1 MNRSK
6 AYFTPS
12 IFMLMI
18 RGVLM
23 LMVCL
28 HILFFFASNAW
39 VSILEKCPFLFEKPW
54 LKRFSWNIS

>member
-1 MNRSK
+1 MNQSK

-18 RGVLM
+18 PGVFM
-23 LMVCL
+23 LMVCVYI
-28 HILFFFASNAW
+28 HIFLRQMHGFEFWKS
-39 VSILEKCPFLFEKPW
+39 PFLFEKPW